1 MVEREVQLQKDFSE
15 DFDISEKECLLN
27 QQEAKDAKRVQS
39 DDLEGAFPKK
49 KDQNATPERL
59 NATPERLNQ
68 LRQTEELPVPRRV
81 LQSPERERQTERTS
95 YSWYWVHQLRTLFPR
110 GMINRHET

>member
-15 DFDISEKECLLN
+15 DLDISERITRLRVSPQPAGSERR
-27 QQEAKDAKRVQS
+27 KRVQS
-39 DDLEGAFPKK
+39 DDLEGASPKRQ
-49 KDQNATPERL
+49 DQ

-68 LRQTEELPVPRRV
+68 LRQTEDLPVRRRV

-95 YSWYWVHQLRTLFPR
+95 YSWYWIHQLRTPFPR
-110 GMINRHET
+110 GMYNRHET